1 MPKHGYHIAQL
12 NIGRIL
18 APTDSPIMAEFMNNL
33 DQINALAESTPG
45 FVWRLIGDGNDATS
59 LRPYPEDDMMLVNMS
74 VWETVEQL
82 RDYVYKSNHV
92 DFLRKR
98 KQWFELM
105 KEAYYCMWWVRA
117 GHIPTV
123 REAKERLEHL
133 RAHGE
138 TATAFTFK
146 TVFPPPGSDG

>member
-1 MPKHGYHIAQL
+1 
-12 NIGRIL
+12 
-18 APTDSPIMAEFMNNL
+18 
-33 DQINALAESTPG
+33 
-45 FVWRLIGDGNDATS
+45 VWRLVGEGNDATS

-74 VWETVEQL
+74 VWESVEQL
-82 RDYVYKSNHV
+82 KTYVYKSNHT

-105 KEAYYCMWWVRA
+105 AEAYYCLWWVKA

-133 RAHGE
+133 REHGE

-146 TVFPPPGSDG
+146 TVFPAPG